1 MSKTIE
7 LQIEK
12 SQTLIEGFNRNIA
25 ELRSKGVRDE
35 SLNAMSNDLVTLK
48 KINDECDALREDL
61 AGKVKKMNEV
71 LKRVKDAFA
80 DHKRSVKSNY
90 PQEHWINYGVQDK
103 R

>member
-12 SQTLIEGFNRNIA
+12 SQVLIEGLNRNIG

-35 SLNAMSNDLVTLK
+35 SLTTMSNDLAALK
-48 KINDECDALREDL
+48 KMSDECDAIREDL

-80 DHKRSVKSNY
+80 DHKRIVKSNY

>member
-12 SQTLIEGFNRNIA
+12 SQTLIEGLSSNIA

-61 AGKVKKMNEV
+61 SVKVKEMNVV

-80 DHKRSVKSNY
+80 DHKRIVKSNY
-90 PQEHWINYGVQDK
+90 PQERWINYGVQDK

>member
-12 SQTLIEGFNRNIA
+12 SQTLIEGFKRNIA
-25 ELRSKGVRDE
+25 ELRSKGVKDE
-35 SLNAMSNDLVTLK
+35 SLTTMSNDLATLK
-48 KINDECDALREDL
+48 KASNECDAIREDL
-61 AGKVKKMNEV
+61 SVKVKEMNVV

-80 DHKRSVKSNY
+80 DHKRIVKSNY
-90 PQEHWINYGVQDK
+90 PQECWINYGVQDK